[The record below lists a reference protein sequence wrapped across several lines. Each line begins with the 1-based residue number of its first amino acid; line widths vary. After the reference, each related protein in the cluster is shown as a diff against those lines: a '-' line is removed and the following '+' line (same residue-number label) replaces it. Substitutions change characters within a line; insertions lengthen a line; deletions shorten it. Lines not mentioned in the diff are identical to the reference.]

1 MSETG
6 IIVIDGRECEFR
18 NGATV
23 LEAALA
29 NDIGI
34 PTLCHLKG
42 TMPTGACR
50 MCVVEI
56 DDANRLLTACN
67 TPAKAGMVVQTH
79 SGRVVNARKN
89 ILSLTLASGDHNCML
104 CYRNGS
110 CELQDLAVEYQ
121 VDGSDFPATTR
132 TFDKEDVN
140 PLILR
145 DFSKCILCGRC
156 VKACNEI
163 QVNNNL
169 SFDRAGQDSRV
180 ITKKGDVPLKDSDCN
195 FCGECVQ
202 ACPTGALVE
211 KKSQFAGKPWEQEK
225 VKTTCPYCGV
235 GCQLWL
241 HVKDEKIVKVTGVE
255 DGLPNK
261 GRTCVKGRF
270 GFDFI
275 HNKDRLTTP
284 LIKENGEFREAGWDE
299 VLHLI
304 TSKFTRIIREDG
316 ADAVAG
322 ISCARSI
329 NEDSYQMQKLFRS
342 VFGTNNIDHCA
353 RT

>member
-6 IIVIDGRECEFR
+6 TIVIDGKECEFR
-18 NGATV
+18 DGATV

-29 NDIGI
+29 NGVDI
-34 PTLCHLKG
+34 PTLCHLKDS
-42 TMPTGACR
+42 MPTGACR
-50 MCVVEI
+50 MCVVEV
-56 DDANRLLTACN
+56 DDANMLLPACN
-67 TPAKAGMVVQTH
+67 TPAKADMVVQTH
-79 SGRVVNARKN
+79 SERVVDARKN
-89 ILSLTLASGDHNCML
+89 VLGLTLASGDHNCML

-110 CELQDLAVEYQ
+110 CELQDLAVQYQ

-132 TFDKEDVN
+132 KFDKEDVN

-169 SFDRAGQDSRV
+169 SFDRAAQDSKV

-202 ACPTGALVE
+202 VCPTGALVE

-284 LIKENGEFREAGWDE
+284 LIKENGEFREASWDE
-299 VLHLI
+299 AMHLI
-304 TSKFTRIIREDG
+304 TDKFTQILREDG
-316 ADAVAG
+316 ADALVG